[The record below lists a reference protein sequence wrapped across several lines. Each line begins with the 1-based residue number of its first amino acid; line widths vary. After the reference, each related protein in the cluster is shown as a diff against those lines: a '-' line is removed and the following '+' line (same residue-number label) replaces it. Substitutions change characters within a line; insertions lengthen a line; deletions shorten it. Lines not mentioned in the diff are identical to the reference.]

1 MTRGVYVR
9 CTGELA
15 RELQDQESRDE
26 MVSRRGRTGVNEVRT
41 TAEVFSMRFLRFAR
55 GKLQGSCEREAQQS
69 ARGALLVRC
78 AIALFADTRLTK
90 TCEQRAPCSLSRE

>member
-1 MTRGVYVR
+1 MYVR

-41 TAEVFSMRFLRFAR
+41 TAEVFSMRFALRAR
-55 GKLQGSCEREAQQS
+55 KTAG
-69 ARGALLVRC
+69 LVRERGP
-78 AIALFADTRLTK
+78 A
-90 TCEQRAPCSLSRE
+90 ERARRASRAVCDRAFRGHTSHEDVRAACPVQSES